1 MKRIIEK
8 TKPEKIITSDH
19 FSSMLKPLVAKNN
32 IKIETQLRS
41 NHEFLVPWNQ
51 FLIRFYIGKI
61 PISISVSRITYDK
74 IKNFLESI
82 IGKMFG
88 LWLNIKNRKKMIY
101 IILLLFASLSF
112 AEDFTLEDL
121 NETSIFY
128 GELVGPSSF
137 TNEVSLVY
145 FGHYN

>member
-1 MKRIIEK
+1 
-8 TKPEKIITSDH
+8 
-19 FSSMLKPLVAKNN
+19 
-32 IKIETQLRS
+32 
-41 NHEFLVPWNQ
+41 
-51 FLIRFYIGKI
+51 
-61 PISISVSRITYDK
+61 
-74 IKNFLESI
+74 
-82 IGKMFG
+82 
-88 LWLNIKNRKKMIY
+88 MIY

-112 AEDFTLEDL
+112 SEDFNLEDL